1 MTEPGGDSWRQTTFF
16 PLAITSRLAVGE
28 ALDVKLDTQTYD
40 TAVYGEVPLVDA
52 VATHDAGTGRTAI
65 FLVNRSL
72 DAATTV
78 SVDVSH
84 LGAVAVLETHTL
96 ADDDIYA
103 KNTLDDQERVG
114 VRPNDSVTVADGKL
128 TVELPAV
135 SWTAI
140 SLG

>member
-1 MTEPGGDSWRQTTFF
+1 MASRDRGRAELSFSSGSAFAARRPLRTGG
-16 PLAITSRLAVGE
+16 
-28 ALDVKLDTQTYD
+28 ALRSTR
-40 TAVYGEVPLVDA
+40 
-52 VATHDAGTGRTAI
+52 TGRTAI

-84 LGAVAVLETHTL
+84 LSAVSVLETHTL

-103 KNTLDDQERVG
+103 KNTLDDQQRVG
-114 VRPNDSVTVADGKL
+114 VRPNDSVNVADGRL